1 MWLAQAPARKT
12 SGSNN
17 SKRPRTGKQLEC
29 GDAHPTPSTAWDH
42 KRCRSQNES
51 GSKKD
56 CNPGRKRL
64 TNKLWDPAWES
75 PGGRR
80 DVPAKIAVPAQNTSP
95 PGARGYCQLQGRRLT
110 GLILGIAI
118 QKSGPQRRPGAG
130 ARDSGKP
137 TMPWSYRQ
145 TMRESDAM
153 HAPIG
158 NPGLSWLPKQHAPPA
173 RSAGLG
179 IRRGGGDIIPAAPL
193 KLASRQPQ
201 QCCVFLYTTT
211 QHSAQCCVA
220 PLLASV
226 APFPARFLSRGRRG
240 PERPVLDRER
250 MQTEVV
256 R

>member
-80 DVPAKIAVPAQNTSP
+80 DVPREDRRPSTGNFPSRGPGLPPATGQ
-95 PGARGYCQLQGRRLT
+95 AT

-118 QKSGPQRRPGAG
+118 QKSGPPRRPGAG

-179 IRRGGGDIIPAAPL
+179 WQAASPRPL
-193 KLASRQPQ
+193 
-201 QCCVFLYTTT
+201 
-211 QHSAQCCVA
+211 
-220 PLLASV
+220 
-226 APFPARFLSRGRRG
+226 
-240 PERPVLDRER
+240 
-250 MQTEVV
+250 EV
-256 R
+256 

>member
-1 MWLAQAPARKT
+1 M
-12 SGSNN
+12 
-17 SKRPRTGKQLEC
+17 KRPRTGKQLEC
-29 GDAHPTPSTAWDH
+29 GDVHPTPSTAWDH
-42 KRCRSQNES
+42 KRWRSQSDS

-56 CNPGRKRL
+56 LNPGRKRL
-64 TNKLWDPAWES
+64 TLTNKLWDSAWES

-80 DVPAKIAVPAQNTSP
+80 DVPAKIAVPAQNTSLQ
-95 PGARGYCQLQGRRLT
+95 GARGYRQLQGRRLT

-158 NPGLSWLPKQHAPPA
+158 NPGLSWLPKQHAPPG

-179 IRRGGGDIIPAAPL
+179 YKKGRGRYNTDRAIKIGEPATTAML
-193 KLASRQPQ
+193 
-201 QCCVFLYTTT
+201 CVLYTTT
-211 QHSAQCCVA
+211 QHSARCCVHSSTA
-220 PLLASV
+220 LGFRRVISRSLLV
-226 APFPARFLSRGRRG
+226 ARPARNWK
-240 PERPVLDRER
+240 PVLVRER